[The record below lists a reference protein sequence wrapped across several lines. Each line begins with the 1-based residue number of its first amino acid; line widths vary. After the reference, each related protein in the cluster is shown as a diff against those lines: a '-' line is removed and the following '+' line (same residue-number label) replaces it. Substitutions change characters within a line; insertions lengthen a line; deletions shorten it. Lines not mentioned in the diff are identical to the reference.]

1 MNNEIVFTKEEL
13 KELEND
19 LENFSNLQ
27 RLSSLLLWIG
37 IAMILLH
44 IVADIFFHITS

>member
-1 MNNEIVFTKEEL
+1 MENKIVFTKEEL
-13 KELEND
+13 AELENE
-19 LENFSNLQ
+19 LANFSNLQ